1 MQHKLT
7 TLARNTF
14 TALCLAGG
22 LAAGAQAATLD
33 NSIALDA
40 VYIPVLS
47 LTTGAQTDA
56 AVAVKA
62 RAAMQR
68 LDAGWPTLRAALLKD
83 LSGSTP
89 AQGSAARKTL
99 AKVDASIAASRK
111 AVAASDFKTAHNAL
125 EAVRIDLRH
134 LRVAQGTDY
143 FMDRLTAFHE
153 PMEVLAVAGSG
164 TAPQDLTPA
173 RRAELERAFVE
184 ARALWRAI
192 EQNLP
197 NPQAYG
203 LKDARL
209 AQFNKGL
216 ADESAALSRLSD
228 ALRGSDNA
236 ALLKAA
242 VALKPPFSRTFTAFG
257 QYN

>member
-1 MQHKLT
+1 
-7 TLARNTF
+7 
-14 TALCLAGG
+14 
-22 LAAGAQAATLD
+22 
-33 NSIALDA
+33 
-40 VYIPVLS
+40 
-47 LTTGAQTDA
+47 
-56 AVAVKA
+56 
-62 RAAMQR
+62 
-68 LDAGWPTLRAALLKD
+68 
-83 LSGSTP
+83 
-89 AQGSAARKTL
+89 
-99 AKVDASIAASRK
+99 
-111 AVAASDFKTAHNAL
+111 
-125 EAVRIDLRH
+125 
-134 LRVAQGTDY
+134 
-143 FMDRLTAFHE
+143 MDRLTAFHE

-173 RRAELERAFVE
+173 LRAELERAFVE